1 MKKLLH
7 VFLLTGLMLFALS
20 EVQAQRSSESNDDNI
35 SPFWF
40 GGGFNLGFSGGN
52 GQTVFNFGLSPMVGY
67 RLFDQFSVGPRV
79 ALLYTNY
86 TIRGFNG
93 GDNANASPISWAVG
107 IFGRYKLPINRG
119 NIFVHIE
126 SELENEALVQF
137 VGSDLEV
144 FRREVGNFYI
154 GGGYS
159 SGFPFAYEIY
169 ALYNLNQRES
179 AFLNESP
186 IELRVGFTYNF

>member
-1 MKKLLH
+1 MKRLIHALL
-7 VFLLTGLMLFALS
+7 LSSLMLMAVN
-20 EVQAQRSSESNDDNI
+20 EIQAQRSGDTEEL

-107 IFGRYKLPINRG
+107 LFGRYKVPLNTRG
-119 NIFVHIE
+119 SIFAHIE
-126 SELENEALVQF
+126 AELENEAFVQF
-137 VGSDLEV
+137 VGNDLEV

-159 SGFPFAYEIY
+159 AGFPFAYEIY
-169 ALYNLNQRES
+169 GLYNLNQRDVQFGIE
-179 AFLNESP
+179 NP
-186 IELRVGFTYNF
+186 IEIRLGFTYNF